1 MSSTP
6 ARTRDKLRRP
16 DCEIHFE
23 VTGSGPAVVF
33 AHGLG
38 GNHMSWWQQIP
49 EFAQR
54 YTCVAFA
61 HRGFAPSTAPA
72 DGVDPNSYADDLAAL
87 LDHLKLDQVHIV
99 AQSMGG
105 WTATAFA
112 LRWPERVKALV
123 MACTTGVFDFRRS
136 KHPALAGIEAAAA
149 EAERTAREWFMAGIH
164 PACGA
169 RMAREQPLAHFLYRE
184 IDDLSHRLDKE
195 SLRRKLFA
203 MRSRAPEEAAALR
216 FPTLFISGEEDVA
229 IPTAGVVAIGAAF
242 PNARVERVKDTG
254 HSVYFERPALFN
266 RLVGEFLATAG

>member
-1 MSSTP
+1 MPGRFKRGGDWRSS
-6 ARTRDKLRRP
+6 
-16 DCEIHFE
+16 
-23 VTGSGPAVVF
+23 
-33 AHGLG
+33 
-38 GNHMSWWQQIP
+38 
-49 EFAQR
+49 
-54 YTCVAFA
+54 
-61 HRGFAPSTAPA
+61 PA
-72 DGVDPNSYADDLAAL
+72 DGVDPNAYGDDLAAL
-87 LDHLKLDQVHIV
+87 LDHLKLDEVRIV

-105 WTATAFA
+105 WTATSFA
-112 LRWPERVKALV
+112 LRAPGRVKALV

-136 KHPALAGIEAAAA
+136 KHPAVANIDAAAA
-149 EAERTAREWFMAGIH
+149 EAERTARAWFMAGIH

-195 SLRRKLFA
+195 QLRKRLFA
-203 MRSRAPEEAAALR
+203 ARSRAPEEAASLR

-266 RLVGEFLATAG
+266 KLVGEFLDAAG

>member
-1 MSSTP
+1 MTASP
-6 ARTRDKLRRP
+6 ARIRDRLRRP
-16 DCEIHFE
+16 DCEIHYE
-23 VTGSGPAVVF
+23 VTGSGPPVVF

-38 GNHMSWWQQIP
+38 GNHLSWWQQIP

-61 HRGFAPSTAPA
+61 HRGFSPSTAPA
-72 DGVDPNSYADDLAAL
+72 DGVDPNQYADDLAAL
-87 LDHLKLDQVHIV
+87 LDHLKLDQVRIV

-105 WTATAFA
+105 WTATSFA
-112 LRWPERVKALV
+112 LRAPARVKALV

-136 KHPALAGIEAAAA
+136 SHPAVAGIAEWAAN
-149 EAERTAREWFMAGIH
+149 AERTAREWFMSGIH

-169 RMAREQPLAHFLYRE
+169 RMARDQPLAHFLYRE

-195 SLRRKLFA
+195 QLRMRLFA
-203 MRSRAPEEAAALR
+203 ARSRAPEEAAALR
-216 FPTLFISGEEDVA
+216 FPTLFITGEEDIA

-266 RLVGEFLATAG
+266 KMVGEFLDAAG